1 MFGSLST
8 LVGALIPLIPF
19 FFMQGVFA
27 LLAAAVVSILAHFV
41 VGALKSK
48 VTVRSWWAS
57 GLEMMWVGV
66 LVGGVSYGLGEI
78 GAWLL
83 G

>member
-1 MFGSLST
+1 MQGT
-8 LVGALIPLIPF
+8 NALIT
-19 FFMQGVFA
+19 
-27 LLAAAVVSILAHFV
+27 AAIVSIVAHFA

-48 VTVRSWWAS
+48 MTVRSWWAS
-57 GLEMMWVGV
+57 GLEMMWVGI

-78 GAWLL
+78 GAVLL